1 MKSQCHPER
10 NIAIG
15 PINRNVE
22 SRDLVLEPGY
32 EPKPLAIDPE
42 GAPSFPRSVRI
53 VSRVP

>member
-32 EPKPLAIDPE
+32 EPKTLAIDPE